1 MICPYCARENPP
13 AALICGSC
21 ARDIVVPAS
30 LIAERDDLLRKRGLV
45 QRELDEARQE
55 LQVLRRRTKDR
66 SS

>member
-1 MICPYCARENPP
+1 VPP
-13 AALICGSC
+13 
-21 ARDIVVPAS
+21 S

-45 QRELDEARQE
+45 QRELDKARQE